1 MKGATMQGEEI
12 CWADAGAIAEAVQNG
27 AVSAENVTAAILERI
42 ATIDK
47 KLNAFVTVCAEEALN
62 AARGVDAKRAS
73 GKALGPLA
81 GVPVSL
87 KDIILTKDIRTT
99 AGSRLLETFV
109 PDEDALLV
117 SRLKAADAVIIGKT
131 TTPEFCNKTVSDSPL
146 TGETRN
152 PWDLTRTPGGSSS
165 GSAAAVAAGM
175 GPLSIGTDGGGSIRL
190 PAALC
195 GVVGFK
201 PTFGTVPSWPSI
213 PCWDLLGHTGP
224 MARSVADIQRVMAVI
239 GGADPLDRETQ
250 IAWKKAP
257 RGKPRVAWARTLDKL
272 RPEPEVARAL
282 DAVVGVAKRHA
293 KSCVETTVNWT
304 DPDQQFRVIVLSDI
318 AAALGDKL
326 ASEDNRAAMDPML
339 IQMIEFGQTLKGSDV
354 ARAFAWRRAFSRQ
367 VLALFENVDILI
379 VPTTPVTA
387 FDLGMLG
394 PRVISGEK
402 TSPYALFNWTWPFNA
417 TGQPALSLPVFNDG
431 ALPAGIQIIGRPG
444 EDERVLAFAREL
456 ETQLD
461 SGRTRRPQI

>member
-1 MKGATMQGEEI
+1 MQGEEI

-27 AVSAENVTAAILERI
+27 AILAETVATAVLERI
-42 ATIDK
+42 AAVDK
-47 KLNAFVTVCAEEALN
+47 KLNAFVTVCADEALN
-62 AARGVDAKRAS
+62 AARAVDAKR
-73 GKALGPLA
+73 GGGGALGPLA

-87 KDIILTKDIRTT
+87 KDIVLTKDIRTT

-131 TTPEFCNKTVSDSPL
+131 TTPEFCHKTITVSPL

-152 PWDLTRTPGGSSS
+152 PWDLSRTPGGSSG

-201 PTFGTVPSWPSI
+201 PTFGAVPSWPSI

-224 MARSVADIQRVMAVI
+224 LARSVADIQRVMAVI

-257 RGKPRVAWARTLDKL
+257 RAKPRVAWARTLDNL
-272 RPEPEVARAL
+272 QAEPGVARAL
-282 DAVVGVAKRHA
+282 DEVVNAAKRNA
-293 KSCVETTVNWT
+293 KSCSEVSVNWV
-304 DPDQQFRVIVLSDI
+304 DADQQFRVIVLSDI

-326 ASEDNRAAMDPML
+326 ASAENRGAMDPTL

-367 VLALFENVDILI
+367 VLALFQDFDLLI

-394 PRVISGEK
+394 PRVIAGEK
-402 TSPYALFNWTWPFNA
+402 TSPYAWFNWTWPFNA
-417 TGQPALSLPVFNDG
+417 TGQPALSLPVFNEG

-456 ETQLD
+456 EPQLK
-461 SGRTRRPQI
+461 SGSRCRPQI